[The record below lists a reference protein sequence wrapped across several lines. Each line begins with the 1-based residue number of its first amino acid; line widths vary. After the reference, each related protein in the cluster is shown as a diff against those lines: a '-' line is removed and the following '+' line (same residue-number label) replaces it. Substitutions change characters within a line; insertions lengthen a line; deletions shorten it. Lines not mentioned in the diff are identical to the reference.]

1 MLTGNKHQIKI
12 DMKYINEYATT
23 AAYTADSNRPTTAST
38 VSNIEDGT
46 GLKFDGKNVLS
57 LSPGIGDIVVFD
69 KTTSTKKFIKLDT
82 YYAATLSPNLV
93 VMGVVY
99 DRTEKE
105 VLVVAKNE
113 IASQQWAAP
122 YRVKLTGF
130 DLATGGS
137 FTITVNATTTAAI
150 TYAASAT
157 LAQIASSIMAALEA
171 AGFTAATGWTATAD
185 TVNNCIVVQQSWYAP
200 NVTIFTVTDASSKV
214 VRTILTGNYQTAV
227 SGLLPTYGS
236 ISRKDGSAMYF
247 AGAIWQ
253 RFYDFFRVS
262 GDDTTNNAVGA
273 TSVIRESRF
282 NATDNPLLTAFY
294 SNYIAYLQDKMLKYP
309 SSKNAITSIDGKG
322 NTAKLAA
329 VTYVDADGTTKK
341 AYPAAASAAAYG
353 IAVAGATTGFEA
365 GGWWLPSSKELYTL
379 VKDVTYGLAGITTS
393 NCDAVNR
400 SLSAIGGNLMSVGS
414 YWWSS
419 TECSANSAWSSSGSD
434 GILTYSGK
442 DYMLATRPVS
452 AFLI

>member
-1 MLTGNKHQIKI
+1 
-12 DMKYINEYATT
+12 MKYINEYANT
-23 AAYTADSNRPTTAST
+23 AAYTADSNRPTSAST

-82 YYAATLSPNLV
+82 YYAATLSPNLI

-105 VLVVAKNE
+105 VRVVAKNE
-113 IASQQWAAP
+113 IANQQWAAP

-130 DLATGGS
+130 DIATGGS
-137 FTITVNATTTAAI
+137 FTITVNTTTTAAI
-150 TYAASAT
+150 NYAASAT
-157 LAQIASSIMAALEA
+157 LSQIATSVMAALEA
-171 AGFTAATGWTATAD
+171 SGFTAATGWNATAD
-185 TVNNCIVVQQSWYAP
+185 TVNNCIVVQQSWYTP

-214 VRTILTGNYQTAV
+214 VRTILTGNYQTSV
-227 SGLLPTYGS
+227 SGLLPIYAL
-236 ISRKDGSAMYF
+236 ISRKDGSATYF

-253 RFYDFFRVS
+253 MFYDYCRVN
-262 GDDTTNNAVGA
+262 GDDTTNNAVSA
-273 TSVIRESRF
+273 ASVIRESRF
-282 NATDNPLLTAFY
+282 NATDNPLLTAY
-294 SNYIAYLQDKMLKYP
+294 YVTYIMYLQYKMIKYP

-329 VTYVDADGTTKK
+329 VTYVDTDGTTKK
-341 AYPAAASAAAYG
+341 AYPAAASASAYG
-353 IAVAGATTGFEA
+353 IAVAGSTTGFEA
-365 GGWWLPSSKELYTL
+365 GGWWLPSAKELYMML
-379 VKDVTYGLAGITTS
+379 KDVTYGLAGITTA

-400 SLSAIGGNLMSVGS
+400 SLSAIGGNLISVGG

-419 TECSANSAWSSSGSD
+419 TEVSANRAWGYSGST
-434 GILTYSGK
+434 GRLNGSSKNT
-442 DYMLATRPVS
+442 MLAARPVS

>member
-1 MLTGNKHQIKI
+1 
-12 DMKYINEYATT
+12 MKYINEYATT

-69 KTTSTKKFIKLDT
+69 KTTGTKKFIKLDT

-105 VLVVAKNE
+105 VRVVAKNE
-113 IASQQWAAP
+113 IAGRQWAAP

-137 FTITVNATTTAAI
+137 FTITVNATTTGAI
-150 TYAASAT
+150 NYAVSAT
-157 LAQIASSIMAALEA
+157 LAQIATAIMASLET
-171 AGFTAATGWTATAD
+171 AGFTAATGWSVTAD
-185 TVNNCIVVQQSWYAP
+185 SVNNCIVVQQSWYMP
-200 NVTIFTVTDASSKV
+200 NVTTFTVTDASSKV

-227 SGLLPTYGS
+227 SGLLPIYGS
-236 ISRKDGSAMYF
+236 ISRKDGGATSI

-253 RFYDFFRVS
+253 RFYDYYRVS
-262 GDDTTNNAVGA
+262 GDDTTGNAVGA
-273 TSVIRESRF
+273 ASVIRESRF

-294 SNYIAYLQDKMLKYP
+294 SNYIAYLQDKMIKYP
-309 SSKNAITSIDGKG
+309 YSKNAITSIDGKW
-322 NTAKLAA
+322 NTGKLAA

-341 AYPAAASAAAYG
+341 AYPAASAASAYG

-365 GGWWLPSSKELYTL
+365 GGWWLPSAKELYTL
-379 VKDVTYGLAGITTS
+379 VKDVTYGLAGITTA

-400 SLSAIGGNLMSVGS
+400 SLSAIGGNLMSVGG

-419 TECSANSAWSSSGSD
+419 TEYSTSSAWYFFGINGSLYVTSK
-434 GILTYSGK
+434 GI
-442 DYMLATRPVS
+442 MLASRPVS

>member
-1 MLTGNKHQIKI
+1 
-12 DMKYINEYATT
+12 MKYINEYANT

-46 GLKFDGKNVLS
+46 GLRFDGKNVLS

-69 KTTSTKKFIKLDT
+69 KTTGTKKFIKLDT

-105 VLVVAKNE
+105 VRVVAKNE

-130 DLATGGS
+130 DIATGGS

-150 TYAASAT
+150 NYAASAT
-157 LAQIASSIMAALEA
+157 LAQIASSIMAGLET
-171 AGFTAATGWTATAD
+171 AGFTAATGWSVTAD
-185 TVNNCIVVQQSWYAP
+185 AVNNCIVVQQNWHTP
-200 NVTIFTVTDASSKV
+200 NITIFTVTDAASKV
-214 VRTILTGNYQTAV
+214 VRTILTGNYQTAA
-227 SGLLPTYGS
+227 SGLIPVYGS
-236 ISRKDGSAMYF
+236 ISRRDGSASYF

-253 RFYDFFRVS
+253 RFYDYYRVS

-282 NATDNPLLTAFY
+282 NATDNPLLTAYY
-294 SNYIAYLQDKMLKYP
+294 SNYIAYLQDKMIKYP
-309 SSKNAITSIDGKG
+309 SSKNAITSVDGKG

-341 AYPAAASAAAYG
+341 AYPASASAAAYG
-353 IAVAGATTGFEA
+353 VAVAGATTGFEA
-365 GGWWLPSSKELYTL
+365 GGWWLPATKELYILT
-379 VKDVTYGLAGITTS
+379 KDVTYGLAGITTS
-393 NCDAVNR
+393 NCDVVNR
-400 SLSAIGGNLMSVGS
+400 SLSAIGGNLITVGG

-419 TECSANSAWSSSGSD
+419 TEYSAINAWGYN
-434 GILTYSGK
+434 GINGYLTGNNKYAI
-442 DYMLATRPVS
+442 LAVRPVTS
-452 AFLI
+452 FNI

>member
-1 MLTGNKHQIKI
+1 
-12 DMKYINEYATT
+12 MKYINEYANT

-69 KTTSTKKFIKLDT
+69 KTTGTKKFIKLDT
-82 YYAATLSPNLV
+82 YYAATLSPNII

-105 VLVVAKNE
+105 VRVVGKNE
-113 IASQQWAAP
+113 IASQQWATP

-130 DLATGGS
+130 DIATGGS
-137 FTITVNATTTAAI
+137 FTITVNTTTTAAI
-150 TYAASAT
+150 NYVASAT
-157 LAQIASSIMAALEA
+157 LAQIATAIMAALET
-171 AGFTAATGWTATAD
+171 AGFTAAAGWTATAD
-185 TVNNCIVVQQSWYAP
+185 TVNNCIVVQQSWYTP
-200 NVTIFTVTDASSKV
+200 NVATFTVTDAASKV

-227 SGLLPTYGS
+227 SGLLPIYGS
-236 ISRKDGSAMYF
+236 ISRKDGSATYF

-253 RFYDFFRVS
+253 RFYDYYRVS

-273 TSVIRESRF
+273 ASVIRESRF

-294 SNYIAYLQDKMLKYP
+294 SNYIAYLTDKMIKYP
-309 SSKNAITSIDGKG
+309 SSKNAITSVDGKG
-322 NTAKLAA
+322 NTAKLAT

-353 IAVAGATTGFEA
+353 VAVAGVTTGFEA
-365 GGWWLPSSKELYTL
+365 GGWWLPSTKEIYMLL
-379 VKDVTYGLAGITTS
+379 KDLTYGLAGITTA

-400 SLSAIGGNLMSVGS
+400 SLSAIGGNLMSVGG

-419 TECSANSAWSSSGSD
+419 SEGSASSAWY
-434 GILTYSGK
+434 YSGLGGSLPTNLK
-442 DYMLATRPVS
+442 YSMLATRPVS

>member
-1 MLTGNKHQIKI
+1 
-12 DMKYINEYATT
+12 MKYINEYATT
-23 AAYTADSNRPTTAST
+23 AAYTADSNRPTSAST

-82 YYAATLSPNLV
+82 YYAATLSSNLV

-105 VLVVAKNE
+105 VRVVAKNE
-113 IASQQWAAP
+113 IASQQWAAS
-122 YRVKLTGF
+122 YMVKLTGF

-150 TYAASAT
+150 NYAASAT
-157 LAQIASSIMAALEA
+157 LAQIATAIMAALET
-171 AGFTAATGWTATAD
+171 AGFTAATGWSVIAD
-185 TVNNCIVVQQSWYAP
+185 TVNNCIVVQQSWFTP
-200 NVTIFTVTDASSKV
+200 NVTTFTVTDASSKV

-227 SGLLPTYGS
+227 SGLLPIYGS
-236 ISRKDGSAMYF
+236 ISRKDGSATYF

-253 RFYDFFRVS
+253 RFYDYYRVS
-262 GDDTTNNAVGA
+262 GNDTTNNAVGA
-273 TSVIRESRF
+273 ASVIRESRF

-294 SNYIAYLQDKMLKYP
+294 SNYIAYLQDKMTKYP
-309 SSKNAITSIDGKG
+309 YSKNAITSIDGKG
-322 NTAKLAA
+322 NTAKLAT

-353 IAVAGATTGFEA
+353 VAVAGATTGFEA
-365 GGWWLPSSKELYTL
+365 GGWWLPATKELYILT
-379 VKDVTYGLAGITTS
+379 KDVTYGLAGITTA

-400 SLSAIGGNLMSVGS
+400 SLSAIGGNLMPAGG

-419 TECSANSAWSSSGSD
+419 TESSAYDAWGYR
-434 GILTYSGK
+434 GNNGNLNNTTKIT
-442 DYMLATRPVS
+442 MLASRPVS

>member
-1 MLTGNKHQIKI
+1 
-12 DMKYINEYATT
+12 MKYINEYANT

-69 KTTSTKKFIKLDT
+69 KTTGTKKFIKLDT

-105 VLVVAKNE
+105 VRVVAKNE
-113 IASQQWAAP
+113 IAGQQWAAP

-137 FTITVNATTTAAI
+137 FTITVNATTTSAI
-150 TYAASAT
+150 NYAASAT
-157 LAQIASSIMAALEA
+157 LAQIATAIMAALEA

-185 TVNNCIVVQQSWYAP
+185 TVNNCIVVQQNREAP
-200 NVTIFTVTDASSKV
+200 NVTVFTVTDAASKV

-227 SGLLPTYGS
+227 SGLLPIYGS
-236 ISRKDGSAMYF
+236 ISRKDGSATHF

-253 RFYDFFRVS
+253 RFYDYFRVN

-294 SNYIAYLQDKMLKYP
+294 SNYIAYLQNKMIKYP
-309 SSKNAITSIDGKG
+309 YSKNAITSVDGKG
-322 NTAKLAA
+322 NTAKLAT

-341 AYPAAASAAAYG
+341 AYPAAAVAAAYG

-365 GGWWLPSSKELYTL
+365 GNWWLPATKEIYMLL
-379 VKDVTYGLAGITTS
+379 KDVTYGLAGITTA

-400 SLSAIGGNLMSVGS
+400 SLSVIGGNLMSVSS
-414 YWWSS
+414 YWWIS
-419 TECSANSAWSSSGSD
+419 TEFSASNAWNCNGNSGRLYFSNKSS
-434 GILTYSGK
+434 
-442 DYMLATRPVS
+442 MLATRQVTS
-452 AFLI
+452 FNI

>member
-1 MLTGNKHQIKI
+1 
-12 DMKYINEYATT
+12 MKYINEYANT

-69 KTTSTKKFIKLDT
+69 KTTLTKKFIKLDT

-105 VLVVAKNE
+105 VRVVAKNE

-130 DLATGGS
+130 DIATGGS
-137 FTITVNATTTAAI
+137 FTITVNTTTTATI
-150 TYAASAT
+150 NYAASAT
-157 LAQIASSIMAALEA
+157 LSQIATSIMAALQA
-171 AGFTAATGWTATAD
+171 AGFTAATGWSATAD
-185 TVNNCIVVQQSWYAP
+185 TVNNCIVVQQNWHTPS
-200 NVTIFTVTDASSKV
+200 VTIFTVTDAASKV
-214 VRTILTGNYQTAV
+214 VRTILTGNYQTTA
-227 SGLLPTYGS
+227 SSLIPLYGS
-236 ISRKDGSAMYF
+236 ISRKDGSTSYF

-253 RFYDFFRVS
+253 KFYDYYRVS
-262 GDDTTNNAVGA
+262 GDDTTGNAVGA

-282 NATDNPLLTAFY
+282 NSTDNPLLTAY
-294 SNYIAYLQDKMLKYP
+294 YADYVAYLQDKMIKYP

-329 VTYVDADGTTKK
+329 VTFFDADGTTKK
-341 AYPAAASAAAYG
+341 AYPAASAASAYG

-365 GGWWLPSSKELYTL
+365 GNWWLPSAKELYIL
-379 VKDVTYGLAGITTS
+379 VKDVTYGLAGITTA

-400 SLSAIGGNLMSVGS
+400 SLSAIGGNLMSVGV

-419 TECSANSAWSSSGSD
+419 TEYSAYSAWRCIGSN
-434 GILTYSGK
+434 GTLTINFKY
-442 DYMLATRPVS
+442 YMLATRPVS